1 MVGRKRP
8 RKVVAKRRGGLTL
21 RKYSQPQ
28 EGDCRRTST
37 GSLCGAL
44 NSAVFMIRNGH
55 EWAIRSGTTSTSSH
69 SVIGHPVLT
78 KEGSNKF
85 KEILTLF
92 SSFVS
97 ILLFLMARVR
107 TLCDQ
112 VQVLISDA
120 NRSERQELVWLAE
133 NVDHDVKSPTVSL
146 YSASC

>member
-55 EWAIRSGTTSTSSH
+55 EWAIRSGTTPAIPS
-69 SVIGHPVLT
+69 SVILFVRYVLKYEPT
-78 KEGSNKF
+78 REVQA
-85 KEILTLF
+85 
-92 SSFVS
+92 SSFRPQG
-97 ILLFLMARVR
+97 LTEAL
-107 TLCDQ
+107 T
-112 VQVLISDA
+112 ISM
-120 NRSERQELVWLAE
+120 
-133 NVDHDVKSPTVSL
+133 
-146 YSASC
+146 